1 MFACFLPQW
10 AGWLGSACVDTELG
24 TLHNEETT
32 REGTDFH
39 LQKVSIPGFG
49 WNELVLLCS
58 HVALDRTVGISVV
71 SFEQA
76 ARGQSFTRCL
86 ASFSP
91 KKRTMNDELR
101 MATSKG

>member
-1 MFACFLPQW
+1 MLDCLLAFFLSGL
-10 AGWLGSACVDTELG
+10 AGSACVDTELG
-24 TLHNEETT
+24 TLKNEETT

-76 ARGQSFTRCL
+76 GARSIIHSMPGKFLPQET
-86 ASFSP
+86 
-91 KKRTMNDELR
+91 NDER
-101 MATSKG
+101 